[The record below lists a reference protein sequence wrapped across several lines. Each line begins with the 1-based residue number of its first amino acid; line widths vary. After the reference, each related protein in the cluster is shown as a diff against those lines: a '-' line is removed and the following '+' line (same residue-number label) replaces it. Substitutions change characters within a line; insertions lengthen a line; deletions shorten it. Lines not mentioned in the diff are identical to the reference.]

1 MLDISALTA
10 ADVGREVY
18 YDGSAGR
25 EFGVIS
31 TWNDRF
37 VFVRYGSSNWAQGT
51 LPRLLSFSSRNDKV
65 FAKVLK

>member
-1 MLDISALTA
+1 LTA

-37 VFVRYGSSNWAQGT
+37 VFVRYPSSKWAQGT
-51 LPRLLSFSSRNDKV
+51 LPRLLSFSPPAEERPDKNDNRQPV
-65 FAKVLK
+65 